1 MQEDIIE
8 EVSEEAAFDLVETG
22 EEEIK
27 ISPFEQFG
35 LSAELLQ
42 AVKAVGYETPSP
54 IQLKTIPVLLAEKD
68 IVGQAQTGTGKTA
81 AFALPT
87 LHKIDVKS
95 RAVQALVLTPT
106 RELAIQVAEAFH
118 TYAKFLGGVRVLP
131 VYGGQSISQ
140 QIKHLRSG
148 VQIIVGTPGRVM
160 DHLRRETIDISK
172 LKMVVLDEAD
182 EMLRMGF
189 QEDVEWILAHTPK
202 ERQTALFSATMPR
215 QIRRLAEKY
224 LNEPVNIEIERKTMT
239 VPNIKQFY
247 INVTENQKTDALTKL
262 LEMETATGEAVLI
275 FHRTKIGADSLT
287 NKLQARGYAAEAMH
301 GDLSQAQREA
311 LIKRLR
317 DGRVEIVVATDV
329 AARGLDVERISSV
342 INYDMP
348 GDTES
353 YVHRIGR
360 TGRAGRDG
368 TAVLFVTPRQQRMKR
383 DIEQYT
389 KQQIQPMKLPT
400 QADVASRRVNLFKE
414 RILKTLKD
422 EELDLYL
429 SLIEELAE
437 ESGCDMS
444 EIAAA
449 AAFLSA
455 GDKPLEVPVEPPKT
469 EYKSFS
475 EDNMVRLFVDVG
487 RNHRIGPADI
497 VGAIANEGGVPGKG
511 IGAIDVY
518 DRFTLVDIP
527 SEFVGHVLSVMSE
540 TKIRGNNANIRLA
553 SQDDSV
559 REAQRSRNDRSDR
572 NDRNDRSDRNDRNDH
587 QPRTERERPPRRQSE
602 NRSGFAAKFD
612 DRPPRRPPE
621 PKSDFAKAAKGFDEK
636 PPRRSDEAKSR
647 FAEELDQSII
657 EKPARRAAKPINTFA
672 APFDN
677 RTGDKPSRKS
687 PLRAKTISP
696 SALPDDRPRRKT
708 TTDFDKPTTRPR
720 RAAASDSDFPTDR
733 PPRKAKPENA
743 FTARFGKSTGKPDRK
758 SASAKGKGKKKI
770 ASKGKKKR

>member
-1 MQEDIIE
+1 MQEELIE
-8 EVSEEAAFDLVETG
+8 DAGFDETPAEEFTEVEMESVN
-22 EEEIK
+22 
-27 ISPFEQFG
+27 PFEQFE
-35 LSAELLQ
+35 LSADL
-42 AVKAVGYETPSP
+42 VKAVKELGYETPSP
-54 IQLKTIPVLLAEKD
+54 IQLKTIPVLLAGKD

-81 AFALPT
+81 AFALPA
-87 LHKIDVKS
+87 LQKLEVDNRK
-95 RAVQALVLTPT
+95 VQVLVLVPT

-118 TYAKFLGGVRVLP
+118 TYAKFVGNVRVLP

-160 DHLRRETIDISK
+160 DHMRRETIDISK
-172 LKMVVLDEAD
+172 LKMVILDEAD

-189 QEDVEWILAHTPK
+189 QEDVEWILSHTP
-202 ERQTALFSATMPR
+202 ETRQTALFSATMPR

-224 LNEPVNIEIERKTMT
+224 LDEPVNIEIERKTMT

-247 INVTENQKTDALTKL
+247 INVTENQKTDALTRL

-275 FHRTKIGADSLT
+275 FHRTKVGADSLT

-301 GDLSQAQREA
+301 GDLNQNQREA

-389 KQQIQPMKLPT
+389 KQEIKPMKLPT
-400 QADVASRRVNLFKE
+400 QADVASRRIAAFKE
-414 RILKTLKD
+414 RLLKTLAD

-429 SLIEELAE
+429 KLIEELAE
-437 ESGCDMS
+437 ESGSDMS

-455 GDKPLEVPVEPPKT
+455 GDKPLEVPVQPKPT
-469 EYKSFS
+469 EYLSFS

-518 DRFTLVDIP
+518 DRFTLVDVP
-527 SEFVGHVLSVMSE
+527 SEFVGQVLDSMSE
-540 TKIRGNNANIRLA
+540 TKIRGNNANLRLA
-553 SQDDSV
+553 SQDDTI
-559 REAQRSRNDRSDR
+559 REAQKSRDDRKSRNSWDKPARRPAEGRSRFAND
-572 NDRNDRSDRNDRNDH
+572 
-587 QPRTERERPPRRQSE
+587 
-602 NRSGFAAKFD
+602 KFD
-612 DRPPRRPPE
+612 DRPARPRAE
-621 PKSDFAKAAKGFDEK
+621 PKSSFEKAAKRFDEK
-636 PPRRSDEAKSR
+636 PPRRSAEAKTR
-647 FAEELDQSII
+647 FAEEIDQSII
-657 EKPARRAAKPINTFA
+657 EKPARRTAKPINTFA
-672 APFDN
+672 APYDN
-677 RTGDKPSRKS
+677 NTGDRPPRKPAVRGKLTA
-687 PLRAKTISP
+687 PF
-696 SALPDDRPRRKT
+696 ALPDDRPRRKK
-708 TTDFDKPTTRPR
+708 TTDFDKPTVR
-720 RAAASDSDFPTDR
+720 RAPTSDSDFVEDR
-733 PPRKAKPENA
+733 PKRKAKPENS

-758 SASAKGKGKKKI
+758 SASAKGKGKKKDV
-770 ASKGKKKR
+770 SKGKKKVKR

>member
-1 MQEDIIE
+1 MQEENIE
-8 EVSEEAAFDLVETG
+8 ETEFEETDTSENVEAEKEKENPFD
-22 EEEIK
+22 
-27 ISPFEQFG
+27 QFG
-35 LSAELLQ
+35 LKAELVK
-42 AVKAVGYETPSP
+42 AVKEVGYETPSL

-87 LHKIDVKS
+87 LQKIDVKS

-160 DHLRRETIDISK
+160 DHLRRETIDISN

-189 QEDVEWILAHTPK
+189 QEDVEWILAHTP
-202 ERQTALFSATMPR
+202 ESRQTALFSATMPR
-215 QIRRLAEKY
+215 PIRRLAEKY
-224 LNEPVNIEIERKTMT
+224 LKAAVNIEIEQKTLT
-239 VPNIKQFY
+239 VPNVKQFY
-247 INVTENQKTDALTKL
+247 INVTENQKTDALTRL

-275 FHRTKIGADSLT
+275 FHRTKLGADSLT

-383 DIEQYT
+383 DIEQFT

-400 QADVASRRVNLFKE
+400 QADVASRRINLFKE
-414 RILKTLKD
+414 RLLKTLKD

-449 AAFLSA
+449 AAFLGA
-455 GDKPLEVPVEPPKT
+455 GDKPLEVPTEPKVEQF
-469 EYKSFS
+469 SFRE
-475 EDNMVRLFVDVG
+475 EDMVRLFVDVG
-487 RNHRIGPADI
+487 RSHRISPADI
-497 VGAIANEGGVPGKG
+497 VGAVANEGGVPGKA
-511 IGAIDVY
+511 IGAIDIY
-518 DRFTLVDIP
+518 DRFTFVDVP
-527 SEFVGHVLSVMSE
+527 SEYVEQVLNQMGSTRV
-540 TKIRGNNANIRLA
+540 RGNNANIRLA
-553 SQDDSV
+553 SSHD
-559 REAQRSRNDRSDR
+559 AQPSARQTGRPTETRNQNQRNDSW
-572 NDRNDRSDRNDRNDH
+572 
-587 QPRTERERPPRRQSE
+587 ERPARQKPERKSRVAEFAEKFNEPPARPKAKPENDYAAPPR
-602 NRSGFAAKFD
+602 KFD
-612 DRPPRRPPE
+612 D
-621 PKSDFAKAAKGFDEK
+621 K
-636 PPRRSDEAKSR
+636 PPRKEPTR
-647 FAEELDQSII
+647 
-657 EKPARRAAKPINTFA
+657 EKLG
-672 APFDN
+672 AP
-677 RTGDKPSRKS
+677 P
-687 PLRAKTISP
+687 
-696 SALPDDRPRRKT
+696 ALPSDRPRRKS
-708 TTDFDKPTTRPR
+708 KPASPFTTRFDNYGDQPPR
-720 RAAASDSDFPTDR
+720 RARKTIDASDETSR
-733 PPRKAKPENA
+733 PKAKTGNA
-743 FTARFGKSTGKPDRK
+743 VTSGFSKFEGKSRGKVAPK
-758 SASAKGKGKKKI
+758 KINKKGKKV
-770 ASKGKKKR
+770 ATAAKGKKKR